1 LKNDVLIVGSGLAA
15 LSVANSLPSK
25 MRVAVLSPDRGESCN
40 SVLAQGGVAC
50 AVDEADIE
58 AHIEDT
64 VKAGAGQCDCAAVE
78 KLIRNGFLL
87 IGEMIKNG
95 VPFDKDENG
104 RMLYTKEAAHGK
116 ARILHIQGDQTGLK
130 LHQFMQ
136 NRASC
141 DFVKATVIDLLIGE
155 GKAYGVRAL
164 TENGIENIFA
174 DHIVI
179 ASGGIGALYQI
190 TTSRPNILG
199 HLQGIAARRD
209 CRLADMHFT
218 QFHPTVLTASKGAQK
233 PLLTEALRG
242 EGALIK
248 DETGRRFLADFG
260 IDELC
265 PRDRVSR
272 AVFRHQQQ
280 GHKVYLDLGAFDRG
294 YFIRRFPTIEKQLAG
309 FGLKAPY
316 SAVPISPAFH
326 YTMGGIAV
334 DTNTKVPNVI
344 GLYAIGE
351 AARTGVHGANRLASN
366 SLLEALVFG
375 RIAAETISNSVLRK
389 GTGHFNV
396 FKAKIFDKDDK
407 RVYGVIAKTLWRY
420 TGITRTENGLKVAK
434 TVLEEL
440 KTKRLGVL
448 AEASLITALAVV
460 DQAIAMPYSAGA
472 HYLEK
477 DSD

>member
-1 LKNDVLIVGSGLAA
+1 MIVGSGLAA
-15 LSVANSLPSK
+15 LSAATSLPPK
-25 MRVAVLSPDRGESCN
+25 MNVIVLSPDRGESCN

-64 VKAGAGQCDCAAVE
+64 LKAGAGKCDLAAVE
-78 KLIRNGFLL
+78 KLIKSGFSL
-87 IGEMIKNG
+87 INEMIKNG
-95 VPFDKDENG
+95 VPFDKGDDG
-104 RMLYTKEAAHGK
+104 KVLYTKEAAHSR
-116 ARILHIQGDQTGLK
+116 ARILHIQGDQTGEK
-130 LHQFMQ
+130 LHQFLQ
-136 NRASC
+136 SRTTC
-141 DFVKATVIDLLIGE
+141 DFIKAVVIDLLIDE
-155 GKAYGVRAL
+155 GRVYGVRAL
-164 TENGIENIFA
+164 TDCGIENIFA

-190 TTSRPNILG
+190 TTSKPNIRG
-199 HLQGIAARRD
+199 HLQGIATRRGL
-209 CRLADMHFT
+209 RLADMQFT
-218 QFHPTVLTASKGAQK
+218 QFHPTVLTASQSAQK

-248 DETGRRFLADFG
+248 DESGRRFLADFG

-265 PRDRVSR
+265 PRDQVSR
-272 AVFRHQQQ
+272 AIFYHQRQ
-280 GHKVYLDLGAFDRG
+280 GHKIYLDLGAFDRG
-294 YFIRRFPTIEKQLAG
+294 YFVRRFPTIEKQLTS
-309 FGLKAPY
+309 FGLEAPY

-334 DTNTKVPNVI
+334 DIDTRVPDAI

-375 RIAAETISNSVLRK
+375 RIAAQTITNSAVPKRR
-389 GTGHFNV
+389 GCFNNSEV
-396 FKAKIFDKDDK
+396 KVFDKDDD
-407 RVYGVIAKTLWRY
+407 RAYDVIAKTLWHY
-420 TGITRTENGLKVAK
+420 AGIARTENGLKTAK
-434 TVLEEL
+434 TILEGL
-440 KTKRLGVL
+440 RTKKLGSL